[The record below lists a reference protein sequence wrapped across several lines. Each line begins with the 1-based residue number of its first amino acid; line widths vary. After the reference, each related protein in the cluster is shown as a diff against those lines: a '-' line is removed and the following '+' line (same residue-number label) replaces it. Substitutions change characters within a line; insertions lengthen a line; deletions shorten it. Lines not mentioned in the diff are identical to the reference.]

1 MSVREHFIF
10 GKCIEFTW
18 QNFFGWCF
26 FLSSV
31 AISTVIIMINPTSI
45 KYGRLGNA
53 TKLLFVIAISFVGAF
68 IGRCVCYK
76 KPIVE
81 TDLPDKETNLLKFRE
96 AERKYGVV

>member
-1 MSVREHFIF
+1 
-10 GKCIEFTW
+10 
-18 QNFFGWCF
+18 
-26 FLSSV
+26 
-31 AISTVIIMINPTSI
+31 MINPTSI

-81 TDLPDKETNLLKFRE
+81 TDLPDRETNLLKFRE
-96 AERKYGVV
+96 AEQNYGVV

>member
-26 FLSSV
+26 FLSSI

-45 KYGRLGNA
+45 NYGRLGNG
-53 TKLLFVIAISFVGAF
+53 TKLLFIISISFIGAF

-76 KPIVE
+76 KPVDE
-81 TDLPDKETNLLKFRE
+81 NELPNVETNLLKFRE
-96 AERKYGVV
+96 AEQKFGVV

>member
-10 GKCIEFTW
+10 GKCVEFTW
-18 QNFFGWCF
+18 QNFLVGA

-53 TKLLFVIAISFVGAF
+53 TKLLFVVAISFVGAF
-68 IGRCVCYK
+68 VGRCVCYK

-81 TDLPDKETNLLKFRE
+81 TDLPNGETNLLKFRE